1 MTFKT
6 FGISGFR
13 DFVFLLTNAR
23 FNFPW
28 TLTEMYCIRGKY
40 LASTMEYSVLPH
52 VTGQIRY
59 KANAL

>member
-1 MTFKT
+1 MTFRT

-28 TLTEMYCIRGKY
+28 TLREI
-40 LASTMEYSVLPH
+40 VLHPWEVSGVYGVLC
-52 VTGQIRY
+52 VTACDWRDQV
-59 KANAL
+59 

>member
-28 TLTEMYCIRGKY
+28 TLREI
-40 LASTMEYSVLPH
+40 VLHPREVSGVYGVLC
-52 VTGQIRY
+52 VTACDWRDQV
-59 KANAL
+59 